1 MLVSSIFSENV
12 LIFLN
17 NFNYIAEFKSIN
29 PINPFKK
36 VAISPYVFYFQN
48 TAMATLG
55 HCNILK
61 LIQNITNKSKPY
73 SCY

>member
-1 MLVSSIFSENV
+1 MLVFSNFSENV
-12 LIFLN
+12 LIFFN

-36 VAISPYVFYFQN
+36 VAISPYVFYFWN

-55 HCNILK
+55 L
-61 LIQNITNKSKPY
+61 Q
-73 SCY
+73 

>member
-55 HCNILK
+55 L
-61 LIQNITNKSKPY
+61 Q
-73 SCY
+73 